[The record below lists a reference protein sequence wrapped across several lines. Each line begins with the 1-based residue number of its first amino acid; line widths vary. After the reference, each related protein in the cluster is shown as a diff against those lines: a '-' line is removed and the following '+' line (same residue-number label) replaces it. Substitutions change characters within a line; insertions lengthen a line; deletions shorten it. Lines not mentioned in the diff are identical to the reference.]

1 MTIIKK
7 YLYLRYEMKNRIIK
21 PSLFILDVDGVLSS
35 GQFLYDSS
43 GKQYKIFGAH
53 DNEGLK
59 LISSHI
65 KISFISAD
73 SRGFE
78 ISKKRVEDLGFEI
91 SLIGE
96 DKREDFFEKLNDE
109 VVFMGDGYTDSLIF
123 DKVFYSI
130 APKNAI
136 SYAIERADFVTNSN
150 AAEGAVFEACMH
162 LKEKF
167 FNE

>member
-7 YLYLRYEMKNRIIK
+7 YLDLRYEMKGKLLNQAFY
-21 PSLFILDVDGVLSS
+21 SWCGWCASS

-73 SRGFE
+73 SRARNF
-78 ISKKRVEDLGFEI
+78 KKRVEDLGFEI
-91 SLIGE
+91 NLIGE
-96 DKREDFFEKLNDE
+96 DKREDFW
-109 VVFMGDGYTDSLIF
+109 
-123 DKVFYSI
+123 KV
-130 APKNAI
+130 
-136 SYAIERADFVTNSN
+136 
-150 AAEGAVFEACMH
+150 
-162 LKEKF
+162 
-167 FNE
+167 